1 MFHLVPGSS
10 LRAFAAQGLL
20 LMTSLGLPASA
31 AWAAAPSVEK
41 QVQAEARRVLE
52 DAADRAGLAE
62 PLFDLTL
69 VKTARA
75 VPACA
80 KEVAVEGVDTRHPT
94 RMRMAAICP
103 GDDGW
108 RQEFIVR
115 ASVSA
120 KVLVAAADV
129 PANRPLTDNDVMLDR
144 RDVSAAPDALS
155 DPDAIDGMSSR
166 RALRSGDV
174 LRRNALVAATLVKRG
189 DSVRIVASSG
199 QIEVTVAGEALE
211 SGGRDAI
218 VKVRN
223 TGNGNVIRARVVSQG
238 TVQPVDRV
246 VSTPAHSPD

>member
-1 MFHLVPGSS
+1 MPGSS
-10 LRAFAAQGLL
+10 FRASVARGLL
-20 LMTSLGLPASA
+20 VVASLGLPASA

-52 DAADRAGLAE
+52 DSADRAGLVE

-69 VKTARA
+69 AKSARA
-75 VPACA
+75 VAACA

-115 ASVSA
+115 ATISA
-120 KVLVAAADV
+120 KVLVAATEV
-129 PANRPLTDNDVMLDR
+129 PANRPLTDNDVTLDR
-144 RDVSAAPDALS
+144 RDVSATPDALS
-155 DPDAIDGMSSR
+155 DPDAIAGMSSR

-174 LRRNALVAATLVKRG
+174 LRKSALVAATLVKRG
-189 DSVRIVASSG
+189 DSVRIVAGNG

-223 TGNGNVIRARVVSQG
+223 AGNGNVIRARVVAEG
-238 TVQPVDRV
+238 MVQPVDRV